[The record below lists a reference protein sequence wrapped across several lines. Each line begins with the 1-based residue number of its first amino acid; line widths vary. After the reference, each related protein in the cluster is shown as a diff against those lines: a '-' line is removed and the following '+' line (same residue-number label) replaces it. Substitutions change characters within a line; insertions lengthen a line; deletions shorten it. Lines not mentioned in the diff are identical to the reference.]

1 MRVAS
6 LILVLT
12 VSSYVQGGMRGEI
25 YQAART
31 NERVK
36 SLELQTIPDLHIGGV
51 SGSPF
56 MIHILPLNDLKEH
69 EELTTCECKP
79 RIEILDD
86 GEIMVVHNSYDGR
99 EYIEELVSNI
109 NNN

>member
-1 MRVAS
+1 
-6 LILVLT
+6 
-12 VSSYVQGGMRGEI
+12 
-25 YQAART
+25 
-31 NERVK
+31 
-36 SLELQTIPDLHIGGV
+36 
-51 SGSPF
+51 

-79 RIEILDD
+79 RIEILDN

-99 EYIEELVSNI
+99 EYVEELVSDI

>member
-1 MRVAS
+1 
-6 LILVLT
+6 
-12 VSSYVQGGMRGEI
+12 MRGRI
-25 YQAART
+25 YQTART
-31 NERVK
+31 NELVK
-36 SLELQTIPDLHIGGV
+36 QLELQTIPDLHIGGV
-51 SGSPF
+51 NGQAF
-56 MIHILPLNDLKEH
+56 MIHILPVNDLKEH

-86 GEIMVVHNSYDGR
+86 GEIMVIHNSYDGR

>member
-1 MRVAS
+1 M
-6 LILVLT
+6 
-12 VSSYVQGGMRGEI
+12 SSSGMRGKI

-51 SGSPF
+51 SGSDY
-56 MIHILPLNDLKEH
+56 MIHILPVNDLKEH

-79 RIEILDD
+79 RIEILDN

>member
-1 MRVAS
+1 MRNKHLPAIRKMKQ
-6 LILVLT
+6 LK
-12 VSSYVQGGMRGEI
+12 
-25 YQAART
+25 T
-31 NERVK
+31 N
-36 SLELQTIPDLHIGGV
+36 
-51 SGSPF
+51 F
-56 MIHILPLNDLKEH
+56 MIHILPVNDLKEH
-69 EELTTCECKP
+69 EELTTCKCKP

>member
-1 MRVAS
+1 M
-6 LILVLT
+6 
-12 VSSYVQGGMRGEI
+12 SSSGMRGKI

-36 SLELQTIPDLHIGGV
+36 SLELQTIPDLHIAGV
-51 SGSPF
+51 SGSDY
-56 MIHILPLNDLKEH
+56 MIHILPVNDLKEH
-69 EELTTCECKP
+69 EELTTCECNP
-79 RIEILDD
+79 RIEILDN